1 MVDSF
6 AYREERF
13 TPAEAAACTGL
24 SLAMQRDWRRHGHLP
39 ARSGGTASFG
49 PRELAEMRLMVL
61 MRQMGLGPSK
71 SRGLAQEA
79 APSLVW
85 LILVDHPSTWAVEGP
100 AETAAHYRDKLEA
113 LGDSHLR
120 SMAGLHDRVR
130 LYGVA
135 EGEEVDFVTQIAG
148 EEFDNKHELIT
159 VLSLRAV
166 AAAMAAALDRP
177 LFTILAR

>member
-61 MRQMGLGPSK
+61 MRQMGLGPSR
-71 SRGLAQEA
+71 SRGLAQGA

-85 LILVDHPSTWAVEGP
+85 LTLVDHPSTWAVEGP
-100 AETAAHYRDKLEA
+100 ADTATRYRDELER

-120 SMAGLHDRVR
+120 SMAGVR
-130 LYGVA
+130 DQVCLYGVA
-135 EGEEVDFVTQIAG
+135 EGEEVDFVEKVVG
-148 EEFDNKHELIT
+148 DEFNNKYELIT
-159 VLSLRAV
+159 ILSLRAV
-166 AAAMAAALDRP
+166 AAAMAETLKRP
-177 LFTILAR
+177 LFTILVR